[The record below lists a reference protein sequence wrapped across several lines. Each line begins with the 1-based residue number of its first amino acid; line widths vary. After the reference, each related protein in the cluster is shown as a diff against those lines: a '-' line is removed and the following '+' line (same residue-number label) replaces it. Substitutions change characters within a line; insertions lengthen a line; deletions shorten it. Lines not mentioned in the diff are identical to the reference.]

1 MAQQATDSQ
10 RIDPFAAL
18 ADEQRRSILTLLS
31 DRARPVGELAAA
43 LPISRPAVSRHL
55 AVLKSAGLV
64 VEERRGTRH
73 IYRLHHE
80 GVAAVE
86 QYLRTIWGDVAR
98 RFTIAAENISHE

>member
-1 MAQQATDSQ
+1 MAQAAADAQ
-10 RIDPFAAL
+10 RVDPFTAL
-18 ADEQRRSILTLLS
+18 ADEHRRSILVLLS
-31 DRARPVGELAAA
+31 DRAMPVGEIAAV

-73 IYRLHHE
+73 IYALHDQ

-86 QYLRTIWGDVAR
+86 AYLNEVWRDVAG
-98 RFTIAAENISHE
+98 RFRITAENTRD